1 MSDSVLKRYAG
12 PRSPLGGR
20 DDAQDDGD
28 EAADDLGCFGWLR
41 GLRER
46 SAMLEFRRKDGR
58 SVAYDYTLLRK
69 VCFDP
74 SEGITLLF
82 DGERVR
88 IEGRSLDGEATPG
101 IQLLRGIL
109 DRRVPW
115 VRELGETELMA
126 AAEGGTVVE
135 RVAFEDASER

>member
-1 MSDSVLKRYAG
+1 MSDSVLKRYSG
-12 PRSPLGGR
+12 PRSPLGTR
-20 DDAQDDGD
+20 DEAPEGGD
-28 EAADDLGCFGWLR
+28 EAVDDLGCYGWLR

-46 SAMLEFRRKDGR
+46 STMLEFRRKDGR
-58 SVAYDYTLLRK
+58 SVAFDYTLLRK

-88 IEGRSLDGEATPG
+88 IEGRSLDDEATPG

-109 DRRVPW
+109 NRRVPW
-115 VRELGETELMA
+115 VREMSEAELLV
-126 AAEGGTVVE
+126 AAESGTIVE
-135 RVAFEDASER
+135 HFAFEE